1 MKIAFTSCMRYES
14 YNIQPGWKHINDSD
28 PDYLFLLGD
37 HIYMDW
43 VPHLGAPKDYSL
55 VQFKNEMKS
64 KYENQW
70 NEPHFKAL
78 IEKMVN
84 KNGLFGTWDDHDFA
98 WNNANGAEMTTNRE
112 KLKKEFSRT
121 MFHEYFHNCST
132 NLPEVYYAID
142 TPHARVIFLDNRYY
156 AESPGKN
163 KKLLG
168 TKQFNYLYDKLNH
181 NLKYTIVC
189 GGLTLTE
196 MTENWKNY
204 SNELQ
209 YLSEMLSEKENV
221 LFLAG
226 DIHKNAFVKP
236 KKLKNGIKTP
246 PQIISSGKAIK
257 LFGERHNWAMLD
269 FTNEGVKVQFYK
281 NNALQESLTRE
292 CNSWLKINGY

>member
-1 MKIAFTSCMRYES
+1 MRYES
-14 YNIQPGWKHINDSD
+14 YNIQPGWQHINNAD

-43 VPHLGAPKDYSL
+43 TGNLGEPENYTFVK
-55 VQFKNEMKS
+55 FKAEMKI

-78 IEKMVN
+78 IEKMRN

-98 WNNANGAEMTTNRE
+98 WNNAKGAEMISNRE
-112 KLKKEFSRT
+112 KLKKEFSRAT
-121 MFHEYFHNCST
+121 FHEYFYNCST
-132 NLPEVYYAID
+132 NLPELYYAID

-156 AESPGKN
+156 AERSGKN
-163 KKLLG
+163 RKLLG
-168 TKQFNYLYDKLNH
+168 TKQFSYLHEKLSH
-181 NLKYTIVC
+181 NLKYTIIC

-196 MTENWKNY
+196 MTENWQDY
-204 SNELQ
+204 PNELQ
-209 YLSEMLSEKENV
+209 YLSEMLAEKERV

-226 DIHKNAFVKP
+226 DIHKNVFVKP
-236 KKLKNGIKTP
+236 KKLKNGVKTP

-269 FTNEGVKVQFYK
+269 FTGGELSVKFYK
-281 NNALQESLTRE
+281 SNSIQEPLTQE
-292 CNSWLKINGY
+292 CNNWLKSNGY